1 MTIKQ
6 RGGIFGRNPTFNNV
20 EVDGSI
26 SGDGQI
32 DFSTGT
38 GVTKGAIL
46 KEHSFLLFTDQ
57 ETAGASDN
65 IKGVELVSPTT
76 TRMIFHSTNPGGHKY
91 GLYTSTNGEFALYDY
106 TVGATRWEVNSSGN
120 LAFPAGNGIDFSATS
135 GTGTSELFDDYEE
148 GTWTPVLT
156 TTGTDFTSVTYD
168 VAVYGLYTKIG
179 NMVHIQGMMRTD
191 AVNATGATGLP
202 IISGLPFTASSGSG
216 FRDVAISISRV
227 EGFTTNNPSSAA
239 VFENS
244 TRIYPQYRTT
254 SNGTETYLPLAS
266 IGTGA
271 DNNIMYFAGTYTT
284 D

>member
-148 GTWTPVLT
+148 GTWTPTLVGFTQSGGGTVT
-156 TTGTDFTSVTYD
+156 TSGI
-168 VAVYGLYTKIG
+168 YTKIG
-179 NMVHIQGMMRTD
+179 RQVT
-191 AVNATGATGLP
+191 VNCDITCSGGASLSATALTSTVTGLP
-202 IISGLPFTASSGSG
+202 FLATSAAGFSSSWQNTATITSYGNGLVYTSTVYSPAWSSSANQGISFTA
-216 FRDVAISISRV
+216 
-227 EGFTTNNPSSAA
+227 
-239 VFENS
+239 
-244 TRIYPQYRTT
+244 
-254 SNGTETYLPLAS
+254 TY
-266 IGTGA
+266 
-271 DNNIMYFAGTYTT
+271 FV
-284 D
+284 